1 MLENNSLLQSI
12 LLLLTG
18 ATEDKEDVVIP
29 ILGAQKD
36 NLGTG
41 INWIFGLIMLEEELL
56 PGEFPSRNT
65 WRNMVE

>member
-12 LLLLTG
+12 LLFLTA
-18 ATEDKEDVVIP
+18 ATEDKEDVIP

-65 WRNMVE
+65 WTNMVE